1 MTLYENPNIFS
12 FPLLWGSIEVV
23 QLIAL
28 IRLAINLVNL
38 FIDIMVGIGQR
49 DLLKMR
55 FPMLKLQILLQK

>member
-1 MTLYENPNIFS
+1 MTLYEKPNIFS
-12 FPLLWGSIEVV
+12 FPMLWELIEVV

-38 FIDIMVGIGQR
+38 FIDTMVGIGQR

-55 FPMLKLQILLQK
+55 FSMLKLQILLQK